1 MRFIL
6 KIIHFIFLCAITL
19 SCDTNSQ
26 ANKKRVLIVDGFSN
40 HDWKQ
45 TTLVVRSILE
55 ESGLFSIDV
64 STIPVEDSMKLAS
77 WLPEFSAYDV
87 VIQNT
92 NNVHNKAL
100 KWPRQVEQEL
110 EEYVEGGGGLYIL
123 HSANNAFPH
132 WEEYNMMIG
141 LGWRSKDDW
150 PAIQI
155 GTDGALIRIP
165 VGEGKS
171 TTHGPRTD
179 ETIYKLTDHPINQ
192 SFPDAWM
199 TPNMELYEY
208 PRGPA
213 KNMTI
218 LSYAYH
224 EETDKNWPV
233 EWVVDHGKGRVY
245 NSSMGHLWED
255 DVYPPG
261 YRCVGFQTTLIRATE
276 WLAKGKTSYKVPEEF
291 PSESKVVVQPL

>member
-1 MRFIL
+1 MRKFAPIL
-6 KIIHFIFLCAITL
+6 ILYALSSCAQEAEI
-19 SCDTNSQ
+19 DRIQ
-26 ANKKRVLIVDGFSN
+26 VLILDGFSN

-55 ESGLFSIDV
+55 ESGLFSVAV
-64 STIPVEDSMKLAS
+64 STAPVEDSIKLAN
-77 WLPEFSAYDV
+77 WLPDFSTYDV

-100 KWPRQVEQEL
+100 KWPRQVELDL
-110 EEYVEGGGGLYIL
+110 EEFVKKGGGLYIL

-132 WEEYNMMIG
+132 WEEYNEMIG

-155 GTDGALIRIP
+155 SDDGTLIMIP

-179 ETIYKLTDHPINQ
+179 ETIYKLTDHPINKG
-192 SFPDAWM
+192 FPDAWT
-199 TPNMELYEY
+199 TPDMELYEY

-213 KNMTI
+213 KNLTV

-224 EETDKNWPV
+224 EDTNINWPV
-233 EWVVDHGKGRVY
+233 EWVVDYGEGRVY
-245 NSSMGHLWED
+245 SSSMGHLWTGD
-255 DVYPPG
+255 IYPPG

-276 WLAKGKTSYKVPEEF
+276 WLASGKTSYKLPQEF
-291 PSESKVVVQPL
+291 PSEFKMVVKPK